1 MLLREMFDD
10 IKFESNE
17 ESYLRDYFSIESE
30 QEYAQSLLT
39 YYSMETATL
48 AYNNVEL
55 AFSAESLRDKISFH
69 KSRLIILF
77 KQVINEL
84 IRMVIEFFSI
94 GTTQKKIMLM
104 ISKQLEE
111 ALKSLRNT
119 LQHRLDSKGYYN
131 FEDKSIEIRDTS
143 DTILKPIV
151 YLSLIGSVLNLDISK
166 MIVDQYNKLL
176 NNRPV
181 KLNWRFFD
189 IPSAKNDTVE
199 IDKIYNALTKL
210 GGCYGKIS
218 VILQMFSPEFI
229 PSFTTRYIEDGIST
243 TAAETDIGSEPSNST
258 VSLEGFKS
266 LLGEKNPDSLSNYYR
281 KITTVLGLPD
291 ITDSKIK
298 SDHVTLYLSG
308 LTEENF
314 KNMFSTDSI
323 TTMKERAD
331 NISDSIND
339 FLEEV
344 QNPDEITIDSAS
356 TFQIYCKDLPNASKE
371 LAKLFKSIDYKK
383 EMDRIRKDLDDV
395 QKKINSIDPDTFEA
409 MEEDINIMKYITAV
423 TYQYNIAKSILHRYI
438 RTAIKSVDNGITDM
452 KKVEASIA

>member
-39 YYSMETATL
+39 YYSMEIATL

-55 AFSAESLRDKISFH
+55 AFSTESLRDKISFH

-111 ALKSLRNT
+111 AIKSLRNT
-119 LQHRLDSKGYYN
+119 LQHRLDNKGYYN
-131 FEDKSIEIRDTS
+131 FEDKSVEIRDTS

-151 YLSLIGSVLNLDISK
+151 YLSLIGSVLNLDVSK
-166 MIVDQYNKLL
+166 MIVDQYNKFL

-181 KLNWRFFD
+181 KLNWKFFD
-189 IPSAKNDTVE
+189 IPSSKNDTVE

-243 TAAETDIGSEPSNST
+243 VAVETDIGSEPSNST

-298 SDHVTLYLSG
+298 NEHVTLYLSG

-323 TTMKERAD
+323 STMKERAE

-339 FLEEV
+339 FLDEV

-395 QKKINSIDPDTFEA
+395 QKKINSINPDTFEA
-409 MEEDINIMKYITAV
+409 MEEDINIMKFITAV

>member
-39 YYSMETATL
+39 YYSMEIATL

-55 AFSAESLRDKISFH
+55 AFSTESLRDKISFH

-111 ALKSLRNT
+111 AIKSLRNT
-119 LQHRLDSKGYYN
+119 LQHRLDNKGYYN
-131 FEDKSIEIRDTS
+131 FEDKSVEIRDTS

-151 YLSLIGSVLNLDISK
+151 YLSLIGSVLNLDVSK
-166 MIVDQYNKLL
+166 MIVDQYNKFL

-181 KLNWRFFD
+181 KLNWKFCD
-189 IPSAKNDTVE
+189 IPSSKNDTVE

-243 TAAETDIGSEPSNST
+243 VAVETDIGSEPSNST

-298 SDHVTLYLSG
+298 NEHVTLYLSG

-323 TTMKERAD
+323 STMKERAE

-339 FLEEV
+339 FLDEV

-395 QKKINSIDPDTFEA
+395 QKKINSINPDTFEA
-409 MEEDINIMKYITAV
+409 MEEDINIMKFITAV

>member
-1 MLLREMFDD
+1 MFDD

-39 YYSMETATL
+39 YYSMEIATL

-55 AFSAESLRDKISFH
+55 AFSTESLRDKISFH

-111 ALKSLRNT
+111 AIKSLRNT
-119 LQHRLDSKGYYN
+119 LQHRLDNKGYYN
-131 FEDKSIEIRDTS
+131 FEDKSVEIRDTS

-151 YLSLIGSVLNLDISK
+151 YLSLIGSVLNLDVSK
-166 MIVDQYNKLL
+166 MIVDQYNKFL

-181 KLNWRFFD
+181 KLNWKFFD
-189 IPSAKNDTVE
+189 IPSSKNDTVE

-243 TAAETDIGSEPSNST
+243 VAVETDIGSEPSNST

-298 SDHVTLYLSG
+298 NEHVTLYLSG

-323 TTMKERAD
+323 STMKERAE

-339 FLEEV
+339 FLDEV

-395 QKKINSIDPDTFEA
+395 QKKINSINPDTFEA
-409 MEEDINIMKYITAV
+409 MEEDINIMKFITAV

>member
-1 MLLREMFDD
+1 MVLREMFDD
-10 IKFESNE
+10 ISLESNE
-17 ESYLRDYFSIESE
+17 ELFLSEYFSIESE

-69 KSRLIILF
+69 KSRILILF

-119 LQHRLDSKGYYN
+119 LQNRLDSKGYYN
-131 FEDKSIEIRDTS
+131 FEDKSVDIRDTS

-166 MIVDQYNKLL
+166 MILDQYNKLL
-176 NNRPV
+176 NGRPV

-189 IPSAKNDTVE
+189 IPSSKGDTTE

-210 GGCYGKIS
+210 GGCHGKIM
-218 VILQMFSPEFI
+218 VILQMFSSEFI
-229 PSFTTRYIEDGIST
+229 PSFTTQYIEDGIST
-243 TAAETDIGSEPSNST
+243 KAIDTDIGNEPSNAT
-258 VSLEGFKS
+258 VSLDGFKT
-266 LLGEKNPDSLSNYYR
+266 LLAEKNPDSLSSYYR
-281 KITTVLGLPD
+281 KITTVLNLPD

-298 SDHVTLYLSG
+298 NDHVTLYLSG

-314 KNMFSTDSI
+314 KNMFTLDSI
-323 TTMKERAD
+323 SSMKERAD
-331 NISDSIND
+331 NISESIND
-339 FLEEV
+339 FLDELK
-344 QNPDEITIDSAS
+344 NPDEITIDSAS
-356 TFQIYCKDLPNASKE
+356 NFQIYCKELPNAAKE

-383 EMDRIRKDLDDV
+383 EMDRIRKDLDEV
-395 QKKINSIDPDTFEA
+395 QKKINSIDPDTFEL
-409 MEEDINIMKYITAV
+409 MEDEINIMKYITAV

-438 RTAIKSVDNGITDM
+438 RSAIKSVDNGITDM